1 MTPWEAFELADTAY
15 TVGMLAL
22 MIGCPVA
29 GVTAIATKILIK
41 QATKLAVKKCIAAGG
56 VAGVTATACAFFAM
70 GDGQQ
75 GSGSSAQLS
84 APPGIPQEM
93 LDAEFMQ
100 LTIEAGED
108 GHDRVRLGEE
118 MISEQQLIKELL
130 PYVCYG
136 KLQRIEYRIDLPDK
150 EHGEWKLLMKEV
162 ESSLENMKSSFEFV
176 EATAKG
182 LQ

>member
-1 MTPWEAFELADTAY
+1 MNLWEALELADTAY

-22 MIGCPVA
+22 TIGCPVA

-41 QATKLAVKKCIAAGG
+41 QATKFAVKKCIAAGS

-75 GSGSSAQLS
+75 GNGGSAQQS

-93 LDAEFMQ
+93 LDAEVME
-100 LTIEAGED
+100 LLIEAGVD
-108 GHDRVRLGEE
+108 GRDRVRLGNEV
-118 MISEQQLIKELL
+118 ISEQQLVKELL

-136 KLQRIEYRIDLPDK
+136 KLQRIEYRIELPDK

-162 ESSLENMKSSFEFV
+162 ESSLENMKSSFEVV
-176 EATAKG
+176 ESTAKG
-182 LQ
+182 QQ

>member
-1 MTPWEAFELADTAY
+1 MVSKSTLRAKW
-15 TVGMLAL
+15 
-22 MIGCPVA
+22 
-29 GVTAIATKILIK
+29 
-41 QATKLAVKKCIAAGG
+41 
-56 VAGVTATACAFFAM
+56 
-70 GDGQQ
+70 
-75 GSGSSAQLS
+75 S
-84 APPGIPQEM
+84 
-93 LDAEFMQ
+93 
-100 LTIEAGED
+100 
-108 GHDRVRLGEE
+108 
-118 MISEQQLIKELL
+118 IKELL